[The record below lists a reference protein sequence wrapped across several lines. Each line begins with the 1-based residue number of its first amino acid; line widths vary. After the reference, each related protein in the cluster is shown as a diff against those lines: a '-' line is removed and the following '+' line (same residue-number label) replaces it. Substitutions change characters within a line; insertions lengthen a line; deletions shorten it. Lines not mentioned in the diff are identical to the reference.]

1 MAERKAIFT
10 PPFRV
15 SFPNVFAPSSYNGGE
30 PKYSVVMLFYP
41 KGKDWTKRHTELLEG
56 MKRIA
61 DEASLEKFKKRINDL
76 PDNFRKPF
84 RRGEEKSHLEGYGEG
99 MIFATASS
107 KQRPGVVDRDRQ
119 DILSEGDFY
128 PGCWARASVTAYAYD
143 NKGKGVAFGLHNLQK
158 LGDGENFTG
167 RLSAEEDFGDDA
179 SEVWDGASGA
189 NGAVDEDDP
198 LA

>member
-1 MAERKAIFT
+1 MTERKAIFT

-15 SFPNVFAPSSYNGGE
+15 SFPSVFQPSSFNGGE
-30 PKYSVVMLFYP
+30 PKFSVVMLFYP
-41 KGKDWTKRHTELLEG
+41 KEFTPKHKELWEG
-56 MKRIA
+56 LKRIA
-61 DEASLEKFKKRINDL
+61 DEASKEKFKKLLKEL
-76 PDNFRKPF
+76 PENFRKPF
-84 RRGEEKSHLEGYGEG
+84 RRGEEKAHLEGYGEG

-107 KQRPGVVDRDRQ
+107 KQRPGIVDRDRN
-119 DILSEGDFY
+119 DLISESDFY
-128 PGCWARASVTAYAYD
+128 PGCWARASVTAFAYD

-179 SEVWDGASGA
+179 DEVWAKSDADGAEK
-189 NGAVDEDDP
+189 VDETDP